1 MSRPVDEKTVGGQR
15 VGALKSFVLLDPG
28 AGGRCVE
35 LDLVNGSL
43 RESYVQRLS
52 ISFWGP
58 QTVTWS
64 GWPRGLRRCV
74 QVAVHFCGRGFE
86 SHF

>member
-1 MSRPVDEKTVGGQR
+1 MSRPVDEETVGGQR

-43 RESYVQRLS
+43 RESYV
-52 ISFWGP
+52 
-58 QTVTWS
+58 
-64 GWPRGLRRCV
+64 
-74 QVAVHFCGRGFE
+74 
-86 SHF
+86 

>member
-1 MSRPVDEKTVGGQR
+1 MAKGVAASESLLQGVDG
-15 VGALKSFVLLDPG
+15 
-28 AGGRCVE
+28 
-35 LDLVNGSL
+35 
-43 RESYVQRLS
+43 SYVTLDGVQLSPHGSDRDGQRLS
-52 ISFWGP
+52 TRE
-58 QTVTWS
+58 QKTWS